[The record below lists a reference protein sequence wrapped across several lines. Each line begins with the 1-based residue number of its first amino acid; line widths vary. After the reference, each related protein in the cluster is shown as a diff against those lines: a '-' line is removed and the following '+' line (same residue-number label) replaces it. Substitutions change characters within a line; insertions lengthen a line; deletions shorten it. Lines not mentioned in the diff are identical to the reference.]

1 MADSKLSAFAVSLVF
16 EDGPIVTATY
26 LAPDAMMALALVA
39 VDAAR
44 QTADKKLTGYSVQG
58 IGAEWL
64 RHALKVVE
72 GEQPKAPVFSL
83 VSDNLRQPHD
93 PRPFARDCGHN
104 VTLVVT
110 PRGYECPVCLDM
122 AEHLMPVEA
131 PDPA

>member
-44 QTADKKLTGYSVQG
+44 QTADKRLTGYGVQE
-58 IGAEWL
+58 IGVEWL
-64 RHALKVVE
+64 RHALKVLE

-83 VSDNLRQPHD
+83 VSDNLRMADPVPRCLPHNA
-93 PRPFARDCGHN
+93 PEPCS
-104 VTLVVT
+104 
-110 PRGYECPVCLDM
+110 ECH
-122 AEHLMPVEA
+122 ENWKKHLMPVEA